1 MILTS
6 IGIITSKA
14 AAAGGYDADAQA
26 FFTAAGITDTTQKDA
41 VNAMVVSLKA
51 SAPTNTSLWS
61 KFLAIYPFVG
71 STSSQMMYNLKDPRN
86 LDAAYRLTFNGS
98 YSFTS
103 QGLDPSG
110 NTFANTF
117 ITPSTSYNSGGQT
130 FGQNN
135 ASYWF
140 YANSP
145 TTGTYECLYGA
156 CDNSNNYIFLM
167 NGVFAEY
174 LALNSNNVQNSSSK
188 FTTYTGLMG
197 YSRIASNEF
206 KGYTRG
212 ALALTRSQNS
222 ITPNALNVYL
232 HAANASGTAK
242 DFSTQTCAFAG
253 IATGMDA
260 AEVAALNT
268 IIHTCQTS
276 LSRNAY

>member
-1 MILTS
+1 MILSS
-6 IGIITSKA
+6 IGIIASKA

-51 SAPTNTSLWS
+51 SVPTNTSLWS
-61 KFLAIYPFVG
+61 KFLAIYPMVG
-71 STSSQMMYNLKDPRN
+71 NTSSQMMYNLKDPRN
-86 LDAAYRLTFNGS
+86 LDAAYRLAFNGS
-98 YSFTS
+98 YTFTS

-117 ITPSTSYNSGGQT
+117 ITPSTSYSSGGQT

-140 YANSP
+140 YATSSVQ
-145 TTGTYECLYGA
+145 GVYECIYGA
-156 CDNSNNYIFLM
+156 TASNNNGIFLM
-167 NGVFAEY
+167 NGSAGQY
-174 LALNSNNVQNSSSK
+174 LALNSNNIDNG
-188 FTTYTGLMG
+188 TIGIYTGLVG
-197 YSRIASNEF
+197 YSRIASNQF
-206 KGYTRG
+206 IGYTRG
-212 ALALTRSQNS
+212 NAALTKNAAS
-222 ITPNALNVYL
+222 ITPNALNIYL
-232 HAANASGTAK
+232 QAANENGTSK
-242 DFSTQTCAFAG
+242 DFSSQTCAFAG